1 MIVKDS
7 VASPILLRKSLTT
20 ASIHAMKDT
29 MIGAETGTTETDE
42 THDLDTSVIETMID
56 EIETTEE
63 TTDDEITMIDGETID
78 DDQGL
83 LVEHRVLKSILNQ

>member
-1 MIVKDS
+1 
-7 VASPILLRKSLTT
+7 
-20 ASIHAMKDT
+20 MKDT

-56 EIETTEE
+56 EIGTTEE

-83 LVEHRVLKSILNQ
+83 LVEHRVLKSTVNQ